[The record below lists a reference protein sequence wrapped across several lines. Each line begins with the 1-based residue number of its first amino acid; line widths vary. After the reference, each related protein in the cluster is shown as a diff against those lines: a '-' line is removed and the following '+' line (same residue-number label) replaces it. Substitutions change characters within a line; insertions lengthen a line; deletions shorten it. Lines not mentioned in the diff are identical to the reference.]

1 MAQQVKIANVT
12 YNDVPLIQCPD
23 ANGVMHQ
30 FLDTTGA
37 NATSS
42 DILSGKTAFV
52 NGSLVTGALNAGLH
66 YETGTF
72 TPTSNTATANIPFS
86 NAHTVSPFIFIV
98 FDSGNYSSTTK
109 SDIAFVYFNWKA
121 ITGYSM
127 EPASNGGSRVTG
139 GYRFIYRDT
148 STSAFST
155 ANSDITTDGYDPVQP
170 TYVYLTPSS
179 SRYWRSG
186 RSYRWI
192 AVWPPND

>member
-23 ANGVMHQ
+23 ANGVLHQ

-37 NATSS
+37 NATSG
-42 DILSGKTAFV
+42 DILSGKTAYV

-72 TPTSNTATANIPFS
+72 SPSSNTATADILFS
-86 NAHTVSPFIFIV
+86 NAHTVPPFLFML
-98 FDSGNYSSTTK
+98 FDSGNYLSTTK
-109 SDIAFVYFNWKA
+109 SDMVFVYFNWKA
-121 ITGYSM
+121 VTGSSLC
-127 EPASNGGSRVTG
+127 PASNGGSRITG

-148 STSAFST
+148 SSSSFST
-155 ANSDITTDGYDPVQP
+155 TNSDITTDTYDPIK
-170 TYVYLTPSS
+170 TSYVHLTPTS

-186 RSYRWI
+186 RSYKWV